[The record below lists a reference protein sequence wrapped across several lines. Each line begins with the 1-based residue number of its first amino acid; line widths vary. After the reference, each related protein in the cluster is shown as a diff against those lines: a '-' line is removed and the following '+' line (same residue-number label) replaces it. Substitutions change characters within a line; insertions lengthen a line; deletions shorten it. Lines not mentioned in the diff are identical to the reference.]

1 MKESVLKKQFIKKD
15 VQRLRNI
22 VQGKYGEKTRSS
34 VGFSKS
40 QEFYKEGDIWEV
52 DGRTWTIKNGI
63 KQNITKL
70 DKAKKIHVVPL
81 LCPKCKKIMKRPDKK
96 YYIIHKFCLNCFAK
110 FEDNLRNKDSY
121 KDYYNKINN
130 QIIDKRINEFK
141 QYVQDRLSEGNESF
155 VSEDGDVEKWIG
167 KLDKEK
173 VDEYVESVVEVLSS
187 YKDQIKTQKEIQKAA
202 DN

>member
-1 MKESVLKKQFIKKD
+1 
-15 VQRLRNI
+15 
-22 VQGKYGEKTRSS
+22 
-34 VGFSKS
+34 
-40 QEFYKEGDIWEV
+40 
-52 DGRTWTIKNGI
+52 
-63 KQNITKL
+63 
-70 DKAKKIHVVPL
+70 
-81 LCPKCKKIMKRPDKK
+81 MKRPDKK

-110 FEDNLRNKDSY
+110 FEDNLRNKGSY

-187 YKDQIKTQKEIQKAA
+187 YKEQIKTQEEIQNAA